1 MYEDKSY
8 DMIKIIDFGES
19 VIKSKKRIKD
29 QRGTLEYCA
38 PEVMQEFMSYDQ
50 KCDVWS
56 CGVIMFILLTGKFP
70 YSSDN

>member
-38 PEVMQEFMSYDQ
+38 PEVMQEFMSYD
-50 KCDVWS
+50 
-56 CGVIMFILLTGKFP
+56 
-70 YSSDN
+70 